1 MMLGDLL
8 AAARKSTGG
17 FQKWL
22 EASNP
27 DVARQVWSAAAS
39 EGMTPAGYV
48 RAAMSDFARF
58 AGEEDWATLISSL
71 RDSGDPGTVCL
82 LGMVHWRLTAAT
94 CEHHAHSHQ
103 HHAEGVRDER
113 SVEGP
118 A

>member
-8 AAARKSTGG
+8 AAARNSTGG

-27 DVARQVWSAAAS
+27 DIARQVWLAA
-39 EGMTPAGYV
+39 EGEGISPTSFV
-48 RAAMSDFARF
+48 RGAMSDFARF
-58 AGEEDWATLISSL
+58 AEEEDWATLISSL

-82 LGMVHWRLTAAT
+82 LGIVHWRLTAAT

-103 HHAEGVRDER
+103 HHAEGVRDEP

>member
-8 AAARKSTGG
+8 AAARGSSGG

-22 EASNP
+22 QASNP
-27 DVARQVWSAAAS
+27 EIAAQVAAAAAG
-39 EGMTPAGYV
+39 EGVTPTTYV
-48 RAAMSDFARF
+48 RAAIADFTRF

-94 CEHHAHSHQ
+94 CEHHGHGHQ
-103 HHAEGVRDER
+103 HQAGGVRDER